1 MSATTMTTTFFQ
13 RMRQHAD
20 WANQRALTMLQ
31 QLPEAAPRLGRLA
44 GHLLTTEQIYLER
57 MRGRNPWPQDFWPE
71 LEAAAL
77 PPLARANQAGY
88 AEFLA
93 EQAAADFDHVVSY
106 RNSRGAVQHTST
118 ADLFLHVAMH
128 GSYHRGQLALAVRQT
143 GSEPV
148 NTDFITFAREGHE
161 PAAGSPPGKKYLTR
175 LFHYVRWA
183 NNNVLQLL
191 QMAPAAPTVLRFLAH
206 LLAAEQVWL
215 TRLRGEDSAGLA
227 IWPDLAL
234 PACMRLLEAN
244 AAGYQSYL
252 EESAEES
259 LAAIIT
265 YRNSKGME
273 FHSVAADILAQVVLH
288 GAYHRGQIA
297 WELRRAGDEPV
308 NTDYVVF
315 VREAG

>member
-1 MSATTMTTTFFQ
+1 MTTTLF
-13 RMRQHAD
+13 RRIRQQAD
-20 WANQRALTMLQ
+20 WANQRALAMLQ
-31 QLPEAAPRLGRLA
+31 QLPEAAPQLWRLA
-44 GHLLTTEQIYLER
+44 GHLLITEQIYLER

-77 PPLARANQAGY
+77 LPLARANQAGY

-93 EQAAADFDHVVSY
+93 EQAAADFDKVVSY
-106 RNSRGAVQHTST
+106 RNSRGAVHHTST
-118 ADLFLHVAMH
+118 ADLFLHVALH
-128 GSYHRGQLALAVRQT
+128 GSYHRGQLALAVRQA

-161 PAAGSPPGKKYLTR
+161 PAAGSPSGRKYFSR
-175 LFHYVRWA
+175 LFQHVRWA
-183 NNNVLQLL
+183 NSNVLQLL
-191 QMAPAAPTVLRFLAH
+191 QMAPAAPPALRFFAH

-215 TRLRGEDSAGLA
+215 TRLQGQDSTSLA

-234 PACMRLLEAN
+234 PACARLYEAN
-244 AAGYQSYL
+244 VAGYARYL
-252 EESAEES
+252 QELPEEN

-265 YRNSKGME
+265 YRNSKGTE
-273 FHSVAADILAQVVLH
+273 FHSLAADILAQVVLH

>member
-1 MSATTMTTTFFQ
+1 MTTTLFQ

-20 WANQRALTMLQ
+20 WANQRTLARLQ

-44 GHLLTTEQIYLER
+44 GHLLTSEQIYLER

-77 PPLARANQAGY
+77 PPLARTNQAGY

-93 EQAAADFDHVVSY
+93 EQAAADFDNVVSY
-106 RNSRGAVQHTST
+106 RNSRGAVQYTSI
-118 ADLFLHVAMH
+118 ADLLLHVALH
-128 GSYHRGQLALAVRQT
+128 GSYHRGQLALAMRQD

-148 NTDFITFAREGHE
+148 NTDFITFVREGHQ
-161 PAAGSPPGKKYLTR
+161 PATAGPSGKKHFTR

-191 QMAPAAPTVLRFLAH
+191 QMAPTAPTTLRFFAH

-215 TRLRGEDSAGLA
+215 TRLQMKDSAGLA

-244 AAGYQSYL
+244 AAGYQCYL
-252 EESAEES
+252 EESTEQS
-259 LAAIIT
+259 LSAIIT

-273 FHSVAADILAQVVLH
+273 FHSVAADILTQVVLH
-288 GAYHRGQIA
+288 GAYHRGQIE
-297 WELRRAGDEPV
+297 WEMRRAGNEPV

-315 VREAG
+315 VREVG